1 MKKISFLLCAA
12 VFTLISCGKTA
23 NQEQCATNN
32 ETKRQPV
39 ITVAF
44 VNIDTLLSQYN
55 LAKISNE
62 KLIKKQEDARL
73 KINSQTRQ
81 LQNEMQEFQRKFDN
95 NAFLSRE
102 RAESEYARL
111 QKKEV
116 ELQQLDRT
124 LTQELLQEQQTL
136 TQQLRDSI
144 DAAITDINK
153 EGKYELIIST
163 SSVNDN
169 VLFAKKQYDITNEVL
184 ESLNNRYHK

>member
-81 LQNEMQEFQRKFDN
+81 LQNEMQEFQRKYEN

-102 RAESEYARL
+102 RAESEYNRL

-124 LTQELLQEQQTL
+124 LTQDLLQEQQTL

-169 VLFAKKQYDITNEVL
+169 VLFVKKQYDITNEVL

>member
-81 LQNEMQEFQRKFDN
+81 LQNEMQEFQRKYEN

-102 RAESEYARL
+102 RAESEYNRL

-124 LTQELLQEQQTL
+124 LTQDLLQEQQTL

-184 ESLNNRYHK
+184 RSEEHTSE

>member
-39 ITVAF
+39 IAVAF

-81 LQNEMQEFQRKFDN
+81 LQNEMQEFQRKYEN

-102 RAESEYARL
+102 RAESEYNRL

>member
-81 LQNEMQEFQRKFDN
+81 LQNEMQEFQRKYEN

-102 RAESEYARL
+102 RAESEYNRL

-124 LTQELLQEQQTL
+124 LTQDLLQEQQTL

>member
-153 EGKYELIIST
+153 EDKYELIIST

>member
-124 LTQELLQEQQTL
+124 LTQDLLQEQQTL

>member
-73 KINSQTRQ
+73 KIKSQTRQ

>member
-144 DAAITDINK
+144 DASITDINK